1 MYARR
6 RQDRTP
12 GNGCPGARGV
22 DCRIRSPNRKRP
34 PSSNVVTAKLW
45 RGTRV
50 VRCNVIAVSGAS
62 PYGGRCR
69 DRIEAPVRTVRAG
82 PVHCGGGPTFSV
94 TASYEYKCIISIRSS
109 TPWTRIGDVARVELI
124 DLHNKFEWKRNI
136 CMRVIIRICCV
147 QCRNDRPTERSLRRY
162 RFLVYTLRLNAK
174 RARIPKCR
182 ADG

>member
-1 MYARR
+1 MRAGVGTEPPVTGAPALGGSTVGHGVRIGNDRPRRTSSPQNYGGAHAMY
-6 RQDRTP
+6 
-12 GNGCPGARGV
+12 
-22 DCRIRSPNRKRP
+22 
-34 PSSNVVTAKLW
+34 
-45 RGTRV
+45 
-50 VRCNVIAVSGAS
+50 GAS

-69 DRIEAPVRTVRAG
+69 NRIEAPVRTG
-82 PVHCGGGPTFSV
+82 PVHRGGGPTFSV
-94 TASYEYKCIISIRSS
+94 TASHGYKFIISIRSS

-124 DLHNKFEWKRNI
+124 DLHNKSEWKRNI
-136 CMRVIIRICCV
+136 CTRVIIRIYCV